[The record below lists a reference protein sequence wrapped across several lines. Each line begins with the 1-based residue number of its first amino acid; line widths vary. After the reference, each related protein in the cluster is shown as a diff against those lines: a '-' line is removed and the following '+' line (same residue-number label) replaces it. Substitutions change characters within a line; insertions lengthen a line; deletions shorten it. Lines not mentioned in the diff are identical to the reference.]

1 MKISFDYD
9 HCLTQKRI
17 QESALTLVNKGYEV
31 WIITS
36 RFDNLKILEY
46 PDLKPNEDVFETAK
60 KLRIPTHRIG
70 FTNQEPKW
78 ISLNKGKFSIHI
90 DDNKRELESLKYY
103 NVLKG
108 IDCNAENFEEQL
120 AETIREIE
128 NF

>member
-17 QESALTLVNKGYEV
+17 QEAAITLVNKGYEV
-31 WIITS
+31 WIVTS
-36 RFDNLKILEY
+36 RFDNLKRLEY
-46 PDLKPNEDVFETAK
+46 PDLKTNEDVFETAK
-60 KLRIPTHRIG
+60 QLKIPTHRIG

-90 DDNKRELESLKYY
+90 DDDKEALKGLEYY
-103 NVLKG
+103 GVVKG
-108 IDCNAENFEEQL
+108 IDCNAENFEERL
-120 AETIREIE
+120 AEMIKAIE